1 MLEKIHAEIVRG
13 WPRENLDRFP
23 LQNCIHRVET
33 GSTNDDLLQLVRSGA
48 AGPFTL
54 VATDHQTGGR
64 GRRGDRWESPPGRN
78 LLFSIALPLE
88 TDRCYWTRLPLLTA
102 AIVGSVV
109 ESVCGPGYR
118 LQAKWPNDLL
128 HEDRKLAG
136 ILVETVLLPRP
147 CAVVG
152 VGLNVNLRREE
163 LPPELREQAV
173 SIYEMIGCESSR
185 WFLLGLIVRGFL
197 EQFPAG
203 LEDFEPT
210 LGWIR
215 SRDPLNGRQLAIRR
229 GQDWFRGIA
238 RGIGDSGELR
248 IEDSEGRHHD
258 IVSADEI
265 RR

>member
-1 MLEKIHAEIVRG
+1 MNHETHAEIVRG
-13 WPRENLDRFP
+13 WSAEMLALFPLDRF
-23 LQNCIHRVET
+23 HHFDET
-33 GSTNDDLLQLVRSGA
+33 VSTNDDLLALVRSGE

-54 VATDHQTGGR
+54 IATDHQTGGR

-78 LLFSIALPLE
+78 LLFSLALPLDL
-88 TDRCYWTRLPLLTA
+88 DRRYWTRLPLLTA

-136 ILVETVLLPRP
+136 VLVETVLLPEA

-152 VGLNVNLRREE
+152 IGLNVNLRTNE
-163 LPPELREQAV
+163 LPETLRGQAV

-185 WFLLGLIVRGFL
+185 WFLLGLIVREFL
-197 EQFPAG
+197 ERFPAA
-203 LEDFEPT
+203 LKDFSPT
-210 LGWIR
+210 LDWIR
-215 SRDPLNGRQLAIRR
+215 LRDPLMGRKLAIRQ
-229 GQDWFRGIA
+229 GQKWIEGTA
-238 RGIGDSGELR
+238 RGIGDSGELLVEGLDGR
-248 IEDSEGRHHD
+248 IREV
-258 IVSADEI
+258 VSADEI